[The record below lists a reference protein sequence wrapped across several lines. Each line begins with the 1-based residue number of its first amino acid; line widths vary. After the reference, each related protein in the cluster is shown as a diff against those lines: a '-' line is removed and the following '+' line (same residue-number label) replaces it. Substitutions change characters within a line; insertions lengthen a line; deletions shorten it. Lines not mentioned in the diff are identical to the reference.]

1 MCHDC
6 SGSHTCCN
14 KKRDGCS
21 GCPSSASCGGCQGG
35 CRRGKRLTPLELE
48 LLFRLQQIPFLPLAR
63 FLLKSS
69 PLPPPL
75 QRRPRPSLSAGGR
88 RLPGDRQ
95 GDGAALL
102 SLEEAGLVTLDYDI
116 PLQGG
121 SDALYAQSP
130 LYQEFVQVAAR
141 AAPSRERSLTS
152 PPWRWGAWPSPPR
165 AGAGRPP
172 AKPVRL

>member
-21 GCPSSASCGGCQGG
+21 GCPSSISCGGCQGG
-35 CRRGKRLTPLELE
+35 CCRGKRLTPLELE

-69 PLPPPL
+69 RSPHLCSVALAPVYL
-75 QRRPRPSLSAGGR
+75 LEEDDSLETVKETGR
-88 RLPGDRQ
+88 
-95 GDGAALL
+95 ALL

-121 SDALYAQSP
+121 SNALYAQSP
-130 LYQEFVQVAAR
+130 LYQEFVQVAAQGS
-141 AAPSRERSLTS
+141 ALP
-152 PPWRWGAWPSPPR
+152 GAVFDQPALEMGSMAVTPR
-165 AGAGRPP
+165 GLALADH
-172 AKPVRL
+172 LQNL